1 MEILKVTG
9 HPRGGGGG
17 SGTVGKN
24 KWFKALSLKKNVG
37 RRSDGETKGMR
48 DRCSLSNICLSFI

>member
-9 HPRGGGGG
+9 HPRRGGGGGG

-24 KWFKALSLKKNVG
+24 KWFKALSLKKMWA
-37 RRSDGETKGMR
+37 GEVTEKQKE
-48 DRCSLSNICLSFI
+48 

>member
-9 HPRGGGGG
+9 HPRGGGG

-24 KWFKALSLKKNVG
+24 KWFKALSLKKMWA
-37 RRSDGETKGMR
+37 GEVTEKQKE
-48 DRCSLSNICLSFI
+48 